1 MKSINKIRSYFL
13 EDELEIKVYKNKV
26 NVINYKNIGHFDSNK
41 VMVYYEKG
49 HLVVSGNNL
58 VVSRLVQDEVLIV
71 GDIKNI
77 ELR

>member
-1 MKSINKIRSYFL
+1 MKSINKIRTFFL

-26 NVINYKNIGHFDSNK
+26 NVINYKSIGHFDSNK
-41 VMVYYEKG
+41 VMIYYEDG
-49 HLVVSGNNL
+49 HLVVNGNNL
-58 VVSRLVQDEVLIV
+58 VVSRLVKDEVLVV

>member
-41 VMVYYEKG
+41 VMIYYEKG

>member
-26 NVINYKNIGHFDSNK
+26 NVINYKSIGHFDSNK
-41 VMVYYEKG
+41 VMIYYENG

-71 GDIKNI
+71 GDIQNI

>member
-26 NVINYKNIGHFDSNK
+26 NVINYKSIGHFDSNK
-41 VMVYYEKG
+41 VMIYYENG

-71 GDIKNI
+71 GDIKDI

>member
-41 VMVYYEKG
+41 VMIYYENG
-49 HLVVSGNNL
+49 YLVVSGNNL

-71 GDIKNI
+71 GEIKNI